1 MTGDSAVTPRRS
13 RRIRER
19 SKAEWVTFAIAS
31 GMLMALMGLIASLW
45 LDGPPEPPAFEVQT
59 LPVREVDG
67 RFHLRARVENV
78 GEETAESVQVTAEL
92 TADGEPPEEAEQTID
107 FLSGGE
113 KEEVE
118 FIFTNDP
125 GRSRLEVLVRS
136 FKGR

>member
-1 MTGDSAVTPRRS
+1 MTDEGAAGPRPPRRL
-13 RRIRER
+13 RER

-31 GMLMALMGLIASLW
+31 AMLMVLIGLIASLW

-67 RFHLRARVENV
+67 RFHLRASVENV

-92 TADGEPPEEAEQTID
+92 TAGGEPPEEAEQTID

-125 GRSRLEVLVRS
+125 GTSRLEVLVRS
-136 FKGR
+136 FKAR